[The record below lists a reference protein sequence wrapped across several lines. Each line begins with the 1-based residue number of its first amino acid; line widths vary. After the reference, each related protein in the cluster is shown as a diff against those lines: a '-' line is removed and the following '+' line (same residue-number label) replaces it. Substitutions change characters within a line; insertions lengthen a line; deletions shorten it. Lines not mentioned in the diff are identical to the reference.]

1 MTKADAIADMICQSE
16 AARQYW
22 KAREKMERH
31 EEAQALFETLKL
43 KTNNQLGLAYALSED
58 HPKVQQLQAEIQE
71 IEEQLYEIPVAMQYK
86 QAQAELNELLQG
98 VMHLLLVRLSD
109 KVPVELGPKQ
119 GCGRGPDGHG
129 CTCGGQGH

>member
-43 KTNNQLGLAYALSED
+43 KTNNQLGLAYALPED
-58 HPKVQQLQAEIQE
+58 HPKVRQLQEEIKE

-109 KVPVELGPKQ
+109 KVPVELGPKH
-119 GCGRGPDGHG
+119 GCGKGPDGQG
-129 CTCGGQGH
+129 CTCGGAGH

>member
-31 EEAQALFETLKL
+31 EEAQALFESLKL
-43 KTNNQLGLAYALSED
+43 KTNNRLGLAYALPED

-119 GCGRGPDGHG
+119 GCGKGPDGQG